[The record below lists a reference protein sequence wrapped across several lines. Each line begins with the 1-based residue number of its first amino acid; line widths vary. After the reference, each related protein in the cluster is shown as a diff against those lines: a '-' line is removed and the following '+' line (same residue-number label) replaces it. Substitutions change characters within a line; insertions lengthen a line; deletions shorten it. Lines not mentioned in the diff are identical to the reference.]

1 MCRKLVKM
9 DNMYDFYKRQIAD
22 FDRSLNDIDSLFE
35 ELANNDTL
43 TNDEYSELFEIATNK
58 FRI

>member
-1 MCRKLVKM
+1 M
-9 DNMYDFYKRQIAD
+9 DNIYNFYKHQIED
-22 FDRSLNDIDSLFE
+22 FDRSIDEVNALFE